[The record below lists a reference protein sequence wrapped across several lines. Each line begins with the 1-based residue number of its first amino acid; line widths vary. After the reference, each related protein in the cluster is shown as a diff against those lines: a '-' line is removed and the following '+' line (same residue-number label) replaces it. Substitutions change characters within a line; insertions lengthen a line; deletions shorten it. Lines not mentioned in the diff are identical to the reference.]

1 MTLSPEFIRALLI
14 AVAAALLV
22 GGVGMLLW
30 GAMQIGLGQVPQA
43 AVSLIVGTTL
53 LVFHHIVP
61 RPS

>member
-1 MTLSPEFIRALLI
+1 MTPEAIRALLI
-14 AVAAALLV
+14 TIAAALLV

-30 GAMQIGLGQVPQA
+30 GAMQIRLGQVPQGT
-43 AVSLIVGTTL
+43 VSLIVGTTL